1 MSEAS
6 KPKIPL
12 GTYAIVLYLA
22 LSTLYSVV
30 LFALET
36 ETYFH
41 AINVVIDIIVVMSI
55 IGLLSATKWGTALT
69 IFTAGV
75 LLMMNMANL
84 QTAWL
89 FWETFA
95 PLELVRVVAISS
107 VGLVLDIII
116 AIYLFRR
123 IFPNK

>member
-1 MSEAS
+1 
-6 KPKIPL
+6 L
-12 GTYAIVLYLA
+12 V
-22 LSTLYSVV
+22 LSTFYSVI

-36 ETYFH
+36 ETYFY

-55 IGLLSATKWGTALT
+55 IGLLSATRWGTALT
-69 IFTAGV
+69 ILTSGI

-89 FWETFA
+89 FWETFE

-116 AIYLFRR
+116 AIYLFRS
-123 IFPNK
+123 IFLANSAR